1 LWKSYTGYHRLQEFI
16 VTQHPLESTTPEFWQ
31 MLWDHNVKTVVVL
44 SIIDNQEYP
53 TFWPPQGE
61 DMDFESFRVKLAHES
76 DQNCFI
82 IRDFSIQSLQDDY
95 ELSVKVIQCSHWPH
109 TVTSPLSGVFDLV
122 NFVNE
127 SQRESSSGP
136 VAVLDR

>member
-1 LWKSYTGYHRLQEFI
+1 
-16 VTQHPLESTTPEFWQ
+16 
-31 MLWDHNVKTVVVL
+31 MLWDHNVQTIVVL

-61 DMDFESFRVKLAHES
+61 DMDFESFRVRLTQES
-76 DQNCFI
+76 DQSCFI

-95 ELSVKVIQCSHWPH
+95 ELHVKMIQCSHWPH
-109 TVTSPLSGVFDLV
+109 SMMSPLSAVFDLV
-122 NFVNE
+122 NFVSD

-136 VAVLDR
+136 IAVIDR